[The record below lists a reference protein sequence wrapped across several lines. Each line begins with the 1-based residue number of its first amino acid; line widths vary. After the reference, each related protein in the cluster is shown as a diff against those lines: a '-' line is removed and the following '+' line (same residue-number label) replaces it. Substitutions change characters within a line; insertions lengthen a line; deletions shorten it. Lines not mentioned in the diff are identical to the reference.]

1 MARRSDHTRQ
11 ELEHLFVVEGHKHMA
26 EVGFARFSARE
37 VAKRVG
43 YTIGTLYNVFGT
55 LDQLLIAINTRTFE
69 LWADHVRQR
78 LAAGYGPESGPES
91 GAGADDRMRRL
102 VEAYFGFARANENSW
117 SAIYDHHLPADV
129 TLSDEQN
136 QRRGGLTQIIVD
148 EVAAVLPEAA
158 RSEAP
163 RLARSLI
170 AVVHGH
176 CVFDLNGSFAL
187 MGVEGPV
194 ELALERVREAL
205 RYAGTA
211 SA

>member
-1 MARRSDHTRQ
+1 M
-11 ELEHLFVVEGHKHMA
+11 VEGHKHMG

-69 LWADHVRQR
+69 LWADHVSQR
-78 LAAGYGPESGPES
+78 LAAGSGLESGPES
-91 GAGADDRMRRL
+91 EAGADDRMRRL
-102 VEAYFGFARANENSW
+102 VEAYFGFARANENRW

-129 TLSDEQN
+129 VLSDEQN
-136 QRRGGLTQIIVD
+136 RRRGGLTQIIVD
-148 EVAAVLPEAA
+148 EVAAVLPEAT

-205 RYAGTA
+205 GHAGAA